1 MNGRRENS
9 IAVIPYI
16 VYDALMERFERTQA
30 ILRAVATVAAIIA
43 VGLVF
48 LVVKGSVN
56 GNRNDTQH
64 Y

>member
-1 MNGRRENS
+1 MNERRENS

-48 LVVKGSVN
+48 LVVKGSGN